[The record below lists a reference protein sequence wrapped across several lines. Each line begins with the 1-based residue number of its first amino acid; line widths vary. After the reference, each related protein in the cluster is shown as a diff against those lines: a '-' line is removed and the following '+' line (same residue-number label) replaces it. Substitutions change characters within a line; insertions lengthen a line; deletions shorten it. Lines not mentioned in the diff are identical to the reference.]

1 MDGDEQHLLNIIDE
15 WQPGHDDLNV
25 KNFSRNCKFSLDTF
39 EDFAK
44 NNRLWIPDMECLR
57 KFYD

>member
-25 KNFSRNCKFSLDTF
+25 INFSRNCNFSLDTF